1 VEYLIPHHWFV
12 DAHSGLLV
20 VYAIIGLYFIQMG
33 AEWLVEG
40 ASGLA
45 FRLGMPEVVVGAT
58 IVSLG
63 TTTPECAV
71 SVLAAF
77 DGNAGLA
84 LGNAVGSVI
93 VDTAVIFGIG
103 CLLTQLP
110 ADRFLLTRQGW
121 VQFGSAALLAVFCY
135 GAFILQGSAAVI
147 NRPIGIVL
155 LALLVVYMYKSVI
168 WARQHPSNPPMKVS
182 ENIAH
187 HAEAGQPVHVADEH
201 VVKRTSGKLIG
212 LLLAGLVV
220 ILISGHITIEAVT
233 VGAVRLGVPQIVI
246 AATLVAI
253 GTSLPEFVVGIT
265 AIRRGHP
272 ELLVGNVL
280 GADILNILFVTGAA
294 ALAAPL
300 PIVDPTAAL
309 PEIFLIIHLP
319 AMLLILTYFRLCIFK
334 AIKVGH
340 FQRWMGA
347 PLIVMYLV
355 YAFAQFAVSM

>member
-1 VEYLIPHHWFV
+1 MEHLIPHQWFV
-12 DAHSGLLV
+12 DTNSGLLV

-45 FRLGMPEVVVGAT
+45 FRLGLPEVIVGAT

-93 VDTAVIFGIG
+93 VDTAIIFGIG
-103 CLLTQLP
+103 CLMTQLP

-121 VQFGSAALLAVFCY
+121 VQFGTAAVLAAFCY
-135 GAFILQGSAAVI
+135 GAYFLHGNEAVI
-147 NRPIGIVL
+147 SRPIGMVL
-155 LALLVVYMYKSVI
+155 LALLAVYMYKSVI
-168 WARQHPSNPPMKVS
+168 WSRQHPSNPAMVVT
-182 ENIAH
+182 ENIAE
-187 HAEAGQPVHVADEH
+187 HAVAGQPVHVADEH
-201 VVKRTSGKLIG
+201 VIKRTSGKLIG
-212 LLLAGLVV
+212 LLFAGLVV
-220 ILISGHITIEAVT
+220 ILISGHITIESVT
-233 VGAVRLGVPQIVI
+233 VGAERIGIPQVVI

-265 AIRRGHP
+265 AIRKGHP
-272 ELLVGNVL
+272 ELLVGNVI

-294 ALAAPL
+294 AIAAPL
-300 PIVDPTAAL
+300 PIIDTTAAV
-309 PEIFLIIHLP
+309 PEIFLVIHLP
-319 AMLLILTYFRLCIFK
+319 AMLIILTYFRLCIFSAVK
-334 AIKVGH
+334 KGH

-347 PLIVMYLV
+347 PLVLMYVV
-355 YAFAQFAVSM
+355 YAVSQFAISL